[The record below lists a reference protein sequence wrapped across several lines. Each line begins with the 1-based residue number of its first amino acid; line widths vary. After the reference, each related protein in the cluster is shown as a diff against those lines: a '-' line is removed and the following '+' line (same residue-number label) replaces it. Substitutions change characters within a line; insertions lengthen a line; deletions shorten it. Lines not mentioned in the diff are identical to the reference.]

1 MTDAHPLNVTD
12 RPYLSKEHRPSAVK
26 CKGNGMSSGYIHD
39 AQEVVNQWL
48 SSLGEKRGTLALD
61 AQGNCFLV
69 SDNEVGL
76 VVSCSE
82 GSRQV
87 VVMAQL
93 MNVPISL
100 SARLYEEILAL
111 NIHVEF
117 TAGTQL
123 FFDKKTRTIGVL
135 VARDIISLDDI
146 SFRNLLTNF
155 KDKALEIRGFL
166 DALLYGAP
174 AGASALQPADRA
186 LGIHSFHR

>member
-1 MTDAHPLNVTD
+1 MTD
-12 RPYLSKEHRPSAVK
+12 RPYLSKEYRPSVIER
-26 CKGNGMSSGYIHD
+26 KGNGMSSGYIHD
-39 AQEVVNQWL
+39 AQEAVNQWL
-48 SSLGEKRGTLALD
+48 SSVGENRGSLTLD
-61 AQGNCFLV
+61 SRGNCFLV

-76 VVSCSE
+76 VVSCGE

-93 MNVPISL
+93 MSLPIPL
-100 SARLYEEILAL
+100 SARLYEEVLAL
-111 NIHVEF
+111 NINVEF

-135 VARDIISLDDI
+135 VARDIILLDEI

-155 KDKALEIRGFL
+155 KDKALEIRGFI

-174 AGASALQPADRA
+174 ASASGMQPLDLSR
-186 LGIHSFHR
+186 GTSSYRRY

>member
-1 MTDAHPLNVTD
+1 
-12 RPYLSKEHRPSAVK
+12 
-26 CKGNGMSSGYIHD
+26 MSSGYIHD
-39 AQEVVNQWL
+39 TQEAVNQWL
-48 SSLGEKRGTLALD
+48 SSVGENRGSLTLD
-61 AQGNCFLV
+61 SQGNCFLV

-76 VVSCSE
+76 VVSCGE

-93 MNVPISL
+93 MSVPIPL
-100 SARLYEEILAL
+100 SARLYEEVLAL
-111 NIHVEF
+111 NINVGF